1 MATENTKHLSSSE
14 LDTHVN
20 AILTNLK
27 ILAKIKTDNKL
38 SFINGQFVIDEWNYS
53 QPIRRWW
60 TQESRQMTIDKL
72 DDFVTELFKLI
83 DNIYDNELSENTND
97 ASKITNSYYVTNS
110 SSTFKSENSTILL
123 TFVTEIQNAIIG
135 LNNLKQ
141 TYKLDISTVS
151 SLEMI
156 IEKLNVRAKKVTN
169 ILTINS
175 KKI

>member
-1 MATENTKHLSSSE
+1 MENVNAKHLSNSE
-14 LDTHVN
+14 LDTKVN
-20 AILTNLK
+20 SILTNLK

-38 SFINGQFVIDEWNYS
+38 SFIDGKFVIDEWNYS

-60 TQESRQMTIDKL
+60 TQESRQQTVNKL
-72 DDFVTELFKLI
+72 DDFVTSLFRLI
-83 DNIYDNELSENTND
+83 DTIYDNEVSGAPSDDN
-97 ASKITNSYYVTNS
+97 ITNSYYVTNS
-110 SSTFKSENSTILL
+110 SNTFKSENSTILL
-123 TFVTEIQNAIIG
+123 TFITEIQNAIIG

-175 KKI
+175 K